1 MSNNRLTSLSDRV
14 KELEKTANQECICI
28 KIDDI
33 RNRCSSCKATL
44 TLETI
49 RTILEKGNR

>member
-1 MSNNRLTSLSDRV
+1 MSNNRLTSLSDRI
-14 KELEKTANQECICI
+14 KELEKISNQECICV

-33 RNRCSSCKATL
+33 RNRCESCKATL

>member
-1 MSNNRLTSLSDRV
+1 MYNKILSDKI
-14 KELEKTANQECICI
+14 KELEKIASQECICI

-44 TLETI
+44 ILETI
-49 RTILEKGNR
+49 RTILEKGNNLQ